1 MKKNAP
7 TFTSQ
12 DNERVNLKITYYGSF
27 NSADYSHERYGSLY
41 EKRYCTE
48 IVHWMFMHLTI
59 KESKTKQRFVDYPQI
74 CYLCAI
80 I

>member
-27 NSADYSHERYGSLY
+27 NSADYSYERYGSLY
-41 EKRYCTE
+41 EKR
-48 IVHWMFMHLTI
+48 
-59 KESKTKQRFVDYPQI
+59 S
-74 CYLCAI
+74 
-80 I
+80 

>member
-1 MKKNAP
+1 MSRL
-7 TFTSQ
+7 SQ
-12 DNERVNLKITYYGSF
+12 ARTTRELTLKITYYGSF

-48 IVHWMFMHLTI
+48 IVHWMFMYQII
-59 KESKTKQRFVDYPQI
+59 KESKIKQRFVDYVQI
-74 CYLCAI
+74 QYLCAI